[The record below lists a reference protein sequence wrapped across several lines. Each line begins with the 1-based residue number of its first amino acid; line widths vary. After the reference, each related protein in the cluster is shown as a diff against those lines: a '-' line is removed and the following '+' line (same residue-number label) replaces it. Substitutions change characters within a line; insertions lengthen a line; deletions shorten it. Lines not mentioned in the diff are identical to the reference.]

1 MEAHIL
7 VAEDEARL
15 RTIIR
20 DYFTAHGLT
29 CALAKDGEEALERLR
44 ERDYDA
50 VLLDVLMPN
59 LDGFAVCRAVRE
71 GSGVPIL
78 FLTALGGEK
87 DVLRGYALGADDYV
101 TKPFSLAVLRARVN
115 NLLRRAHSRRTVLEL
130 PPFTFDFQE
139 MTYTRNGVPLE
150 LSRTEQ
156 RLLRLLAEH
165 RGQTLPRARLLEQV
179 WDGGE
184 FVDENALSVA
194 VNRLRA
200 KLTDAPIR
208 TVYGVGYVWAVEP
221 WRSRFCSSPSSRPRG
236 ASCSACTT
244 GGAPE
249 GRRTGWTGCCPRP
262 LTTAFWRSPSTSPF
276 PPPWRPGW
284 PAS

>member
-1 MEAHIL
+1 ME
-7 VAEDEARL
+7 
-15 RTIIR
+15 
-20 DYFTAHGLT
+20 
-29 CALAKDGEEALERLR
+29 
-44 ERDYDA
+44 
-50 VLLDVLMPN
+50 
-59 LDGFAVCRAVRE
+59 
-71 GSGVPIL
+71 
-78 FLTALGGEK
+78 
-87 DVLRGYALGADDYV
+87 LGADDYV